1 MLEKVGYLPKAEPET
16 SSDSTLTTSRK
27 NRRNNK
33 NKRRFSDA
41 QIKSMETMFET
52 ESKLEPKAK
61 IQLAKELDLQPRQ
74 VAIWFQNRRARW
86 KSKQLERDY
95 NLLKANY
102 DALAT
107 KFEAINKEKQML
119 LMQLQ
124 KMNEQRRKPTEET
137 AFSADGNSTDGDS
150 DNGVNN
156 KYETEQKPGVSF
168 EESDFRMANCSDDDN
183 HHHMY
188 FGEAEDVDLMSVMDP
203 ANPILT
209 PTFDS
214 NNSVFDNQSCG
225 TSQWWDFW
233 S

>member
-1 MLEKVGYLPKAEPET
+1 MLEKGGYFPKAEPET
-16 SSDSTLTTSRK
+16 SSDSTLTTTWR
-27 NRRNNK
+27 NRRSNK

-41 QIKSMETMFET
+41 QIKSMEGMFET
-52 ESKLEPKAK
+52 ETKLEPKAK

-95 NLLKANY
+95 SLLKANY

-107 KFEAINKEKQML
+107 KFESVNKEKQML

-124 KMNEQRRKPTEET
+124 KINGLRRKPKGED
-137 AFSADGNSTDGDS
+137 SMDGNSTDGDS
-150 DNGVNN
+150 DNGAHT
-156 KYETEQKPGVSF
+156 KYEELEQKPGVSF
-168 EESDFRMANCSDDDN
+168 EESDLRVASYSDDEN
-183 HHHMY
+183 NHHMY
-188 FGEAEDVDLMSVMDP
+188 LGDAEEADLMSVMDP
-203 ANPILT
+203 LNPILT

-214 NNSVFDNQSCG
+214 SNSVFDQPCG
-225 TSQWWDFW
+225 TSQWWEFW